1 MKKFLAGV
9 AALALTLSFSTAVFA
24 QTIYFQG
31 SATPGNLAN
40 FASGSA
46 GGLPYVANNGSANI
60 ASTLSCR
67 LYATG
72 GAPASPAA
80 STYTAQTPVITEV
93 YYAEVYVAAPC
104 TATGVQVYNSAT
116 LSGNVKG
123 GLANSSGA
131 VLATSASIAS
141 AGTTAYQLLAFTAAL
156 TVYPGTY
163 YILMFYDNTTIRP
176 NTYTAGAF
184 VAAKQTGQT
193 YATGFTAFT
202 PATTFTTALG
212 PVASLY

>member
-1 MKKFLAGV
+1 MKKLLNGLL
-9 AALALTLSFSTAVFA
+9 ALAFSAAFSAAAVA

-67 LYATG
+67 LNATG
-72 GAPASPAA
+72 GAPAISSAA
-80 STYTAQTPVITEV
+80 AYTAQVPVITEV
-93 YYAEVYVAAPC
+93 YYAEVYVPAPC
-104 TATGVQVYNSAT
+104 TATGVAIYNSAT
-116 LSGNVKG
+116 LSGNVKA
-123 GLANSSGA
+123 GLASSTGA
-131 VLATSASIAS
+131 ILGTSASTAS
-141 AGTTAYQLLAFTAAL
+141 AGTTAYQLVPFTAAL
-156 TVYPGTY
+156 TIYPGTY
-163 YILMFYDNTTIRP
+163 YILNFWDNTTSRP